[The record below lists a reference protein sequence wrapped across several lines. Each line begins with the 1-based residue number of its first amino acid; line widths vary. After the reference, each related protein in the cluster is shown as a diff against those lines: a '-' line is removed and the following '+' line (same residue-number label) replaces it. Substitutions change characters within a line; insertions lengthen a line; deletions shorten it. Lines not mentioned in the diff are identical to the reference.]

1 MSRRN
6 VNGLTVEVIDLAG
19 TYHPAMGPM
28 EHTAKPSWRLL
39 GAVVEDG
46 DRGPWYWR
54 AVGPAETMEK
64 AKAGSTCSSARS
76 KVGRSGGS

>member
-1 MSRRN
+1 VSRRN

-64 AKAGSTCSSARS
+64 AKAGSDMLIGTLE
-76 KVGRSGGS
+76 VGR